1 MSLQA
6 QSLEAQ
12 VDIMQLRKLQMAQMA
27 IASLYVDSVNQEKLV
42 EDAIRGMLD
51 KLDPHSEYSS
61 AEETKKLTEPLN
73 GNFEGI
79 GVQFNM
85 LDDTLVVI
93 QTIHKGPSEKVGI
106 RSGDRIVMVNGVA
119 IAGVQMPRDSIV
131 SRLRGPKGTHANLKV
146 VRRGVVEP
154 LLFDVVRDKIPLNTL
169 DAAYML
175 TPTVGYIRLESF
187 GNTTGTET
195 RDAIKNLK
203 KKGMKDL
210 VLDLQ
215 DNGGGYLGAAVEVA
229 EQFLHGGDK
238 VVYTQG
244 RTDEP
249 HYLFASAGGLFR
261 EGRLVVLVDELTA
274 SAAEIVSGAVQD
286 YDRGT
291 IVGRRTFGKGLV
303 QRPIPMPDNSMIR
316 LTVAHYY
323 TPSGRCIQKP
333 YVKGKKTEYG
343 QDIEERYKHGEL
355 ICKDSIRLDSANV
368 FYTLNEGRKVYGGGG
383 IMPDVFVP
391 LDTATYSK
399 YYIGL
404 RRINAFNDVA
414 LKYTDSHRA
423 ALLKQYAKSD
433 DFIARYQVPAA
444 LLDEVEKLGAD
455 KKVVPA
461 DESDR
466 LKTRS
471 DVEFMLKAL
480 ILYDLFDRSA
490 YFQFVNQR
498 SDVLKRAL
506 ELLQP

>member
-1 MSLQA
+1 M
-6 QSLEAQ
+6 
-12 VDIMQLRKLQMAQMA
+12 
-27 IASLYVDSVNQEKLV
+27 
-42 EDAIRGMLD
+42 
-51 KLDPHSEYSS
+51 
-61 AEETKKLTEPLN
+61 
-73 GNFEGI
+73 
-79 GVQFNM
+79 
-85 LDDTLVVI
+85 
-93 QTIHKGPSEKVGI
+93 
-106 RSGDRIVMVNGVA
+106 
-119 IAGVQMPRDSIV
+119 
-131 SRLRGPKGTHANLKV
+131 
-146 VRRGVVEP
+146 
-154 LLFDVVRDKIPLNTL
+154 
-169 DAAYML
+169 
-175 TPTVGYIRLESF
+175 
-187 GNTTGTET
+187 
-195 RDAIKNLK
+195 
-203 KKGMKDL
+203 
-210 VLDLQ
+210 
-215 DNGGGYLGAAVEVA
+215 
-229 EQFLHGGDK
+229 
-238 VVYTQG
+238 
-244 RTDEP
+244 
-249 HYLFASAGGLFR
+249 
-261 EGRLVVLVDELTA
+261 
-274 SAAEIVSGAVQD
+274 
-286 YDRGT
+286 
-291 IVGRRTFGKGLV
+291 
-303 QRPIPMPDNSMIR
+303 
-316 LTVAHYY
+316 
-323 TPSGRCIQKP
+323 
-333 YVKGKKTEYG
+333 
-343 QDIEERYKHGEL
+343 
-355 ICKDSIRLDSANV
+355 